1 MPSRQTVED
10 NATKQ
15 IKRTCFV
22 TIGATAAF
30 EGLVRAVLRPD
41 FLQALKRHHY
51 TDLVV
56 QFGAGGDD
64 LFESCQAQARS
75 VSPDVD
81 SSTLFGIKIEG
92 FPVDTNG
99 LDLYMKRAKAGKDS
113 ESREGCIISH
123 AGTGTILSAM
133 RLAIPIIVVPNE
145 ELLDNHQVELA
156 EVLAQQGY
164 VIHGRSDALAQ
175 ALDELEEVRHKVQ
188 SWPPVN
194 SGAHRKSNTIKQV
207 LDEEM
212 GFLD

>member
-1 MPSRQTVED
+1 MPSRHEVED
-10 NATKQ
+10 DATDH

-30 EGLVRAVLRPD
+30 EGLVRAVLSQD
-41 FLQALKRHHY
+41 FLQGLKRHHY

-64 LFESCQAQARS
+64 LFESCQVQARS
-75 VSPDVD
+75 TSPDGD
-81 SSTLFGIKIEG
+81 QSTLFGINIEG

-99 LDLYMKRAKAGKDS
+99 LDQYMNKAKASKDS
-113 ESREGCIISH
+113 AAREGCIISH

-133 RLAIPIIVVPNE
+133 RLAVPIIVVPNE

-164 VIHGRSDALAQ
+164 VIHGRTDALAT
-175 ALDELEEVRHKVQ
+175 ALDKLEEARHKVQ

-194 SGAHRKSNTIKQV
+194 SGEHRKSNTIKQV